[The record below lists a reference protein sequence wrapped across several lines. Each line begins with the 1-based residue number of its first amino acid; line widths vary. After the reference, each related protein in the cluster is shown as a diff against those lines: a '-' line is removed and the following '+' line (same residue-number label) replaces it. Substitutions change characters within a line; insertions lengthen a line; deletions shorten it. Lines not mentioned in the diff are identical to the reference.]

1 VRRLIAA
8 NKRLVRLLLL
18 GALLG
23 GLLGYGGP
31 AQATFTGRNGR
42 IAYSVGPIFPQEP
55 PAPSQV
61 FTINPDGSGRR
72 QLTHVAADQTAGSPA
87 WSPDGSRI
95 AYVSNVRGDLEL
107 WVMAADGSG
116 QHPVTSDPRFAHFEP
131 SWSPD
136 GRRIVFSRCNVEF
149 GFAAYCDIARID
161 ADGSHRRT
169 LVAGHWIHERARYSP
184 DGRKLA
190 FSSNKGGFE
199 GAVWTANADGGQLR
213 RLTAPALEGFW
224 PDWSPDGRRIVFSDH
239 CCLPFSNVWVMRA
252 DGSGQHRLTNLRDP
266 AQAFFGAYSPNGRR
280 VAVYAEL
287 GDSPDALTAGVYT
300 MDAGGGPLVP
310 VFTIAEPDVVLFDW
324 GPAR

>member
-1 VRRLIAA
+1 MRRTHAT
-8 NKRLVRLLLL
+8 RLLLL
-18 GALLG
+18 GALLA

-31 AQATFTGRNGR
+31 AGATFQGRNGR
-42 IAYSVGPIFPQEP
+42 IAYSVGPIFPQDP

-72 QLTHVAADQTAGSPA
+72 QLTHVPAGKTAGSPA
-87 WSPDGSRI
+87 WSPDGTRI

-116 QHPVTSDPRFAHFEP
+116 QHPLAGDPGFAHFEP

-149 GFAAYCDIARID
+149 GFTAWCDIDRID

-169 LVAGHWIHERARYSP
+169 LVGGNWLHERPRYSP

-199 GAVWTANADGGQLR
+199 GAVWTAGADGGHLR

-252 DGSGQHRLTNLRDP
+252 DGGGQRRLTNLRDP
-266 AQAFFGAYSPNGRR
+266 EQAFFGAYSPDGRR
-280 VAVYAEL
+280 LATYAEL
-287 GDSPDALTAGVYT
+287 GPAPDALTSGVYT
-300 MDAGGGPLVP
+300 MRAGGGPLVP
-310 VFTIAEPDVVLFDW
+310 VFTLEEPDVILFDW

>member
-1 VRRLIAA
+1 MGGVAVRRLIVP
-8 NKRLVRLLLL
+8 NKRLTRLLLL

-31 AQATFTGRNGR
+31 AQATFPGRNGR

-55 PAPSQV
+55 VAPSQV

-72 QLTHVAADQTAGSPA
+72 QLTHVADDQTAGSPA

-95 AYVSNVRGDLEL
+95 VYVSNARGDLEL
-107 WVMAADGSG
+107 WVMA
-116 QHPVTSDPRFAHFEP
+116 
-131 SWSPD
+131 
-136 GRRIVFSRCNVEF
+136 
-149 GFAAYCDIARID
+149 

-169 LVAGHWIHERARYSP
+169 LVAGHWIHGRPRYSP
-184 DGRKLA
+184 DGRNLV
-190 FSSNKGGFE
+190 FLSNKGGFQ

-213 RLTAPALEGFW
+213 RLTAPALEGDW
-224 PDWSPDGRRIVFSDH
+224 PDWSPDGRRIVFNDN
-239 CCLPFSNVWVMRA
+239 CCLPFSNIWVMRP

-266 AQAFFGAYSPNGRR
+266 EQAFFATYSPNGRR

-287 GDSPDALTAGVYT
+287 GGSPDALTSGVYT

-310 VFTIAEPDVVLFDW
+310 VFTLDQLDVILFDW